1 MLSTDKQHALR
12 EQLALISTEVYL
24 LLRSNN
30 ECEKINRYNNV
41 QQAIDAI
48 LQIASDRS
56 HVIVS
61 EKEYPVKSFSD
72 H

>member
-24 LLRSNN
+24 LLRSKN
-30 ECEKINRYNNV
+30 ECGQIIRYNNI

-48 LQIASDRS
+48 LKLTDEAQSAIP
-56 HVIVS
+56 
-61 EKEYPVKSFSD
+61 ENEYPRK
-72 H
+72 